1 LRAVFFSDAH
11 LVQKDTDK
19 TELVQEFLK
28 DYCADAGMV
37 FVLGDLFEFYHG
49 YDGYIY
55 PWYKDVIDAL
65 RELTE
70 NGKRVFF
77 LEGNHEFGMGDF
89 FEQYTGVTCGQDMT
103 IYLDDK
109 KIFVSHGDAS
119 GLFCLGSILKN
130 RFIYAI
136 MDILGPMPTW
146 KTAHVAGHF
155 LSRKIKPY
163 NEKIKDVFREN
174 ARKKLDEGY
183 DVIIYAH
190 SHIADKIEFDSE
202 TGKKTYLNTGDF
214 GKRLDFVLY
223 DSNSGFT
230 QEKYSRNAAGEKHSY
245 KGI

>member
-1 LRAVFFSDAH
+1 LRAVFFSDVH
-11 LVQKDTDK
+11 LVQEDTDK
-19 TELVQEFLK
+19 AELVQEFLK
-28 DYCADAGMV
+28 DCCANADMV

-55 PWYKDVIDAL
+55 PWYKGVVDAL
-65 RELTE
+65 KELAE

-77 LEGNHEFGMGDF
+77 LEGNHEFDMGAF
-89 FEQYTGVTCGQDMT
+89 FEDYTGVTCGQDRT

-109 KIFVSHGDAS
+109 KVFVSHGDGS

-136 MDILGPMPTW
+136 MDILGPIPTW
-146 KTAHVAGHF
+146 KTAHTAGFF

-163 NEKIKDVFREN
+163 NENIKNIFREN

-183 DVIIYAH
+183 DAVIYAH

-202 TGKKTYLNTGDF
+202 GGKRTYLNTGDF
-214 GKRLDFVLY
+214 GKCLDYVLY
-223 DSNSGFT
+223 DSIFGFT
-230 QEKYSRNAAGEKHSY
+230 LEKYSRYITREKRNS
-245 KGI
+245 GT